1 MLAKV
6 NFFGESIELPVK
18 HTYSTMEDLQ
28 QARQSLKRWSDEWRE
43 KKSGEMEIFNGK
55 REVNV
60 NEGETATS
68 ISQSRVS
75 ANKAEKGKQLAQDA
89 QKQLG
94 GLKQG
99 LKRTEGGPHVHW
111 GENEEP
117 QSPNINRLHM
127 QESDARQDI
136 KFIDDALAGDG
147 GVDGMPM
154 VSSLAELSKSKSRMV
169 REDDLLAEELEEE
182 KELEEQANNIKQH
195 FIDIKS
201 GQQYDPDKRFGVI
214 EDGTQLVYD
223 NITTSYD
230 LNLPPDYYLKYV
242 QDNMPARD
250 EKNSKP
256 WFIRP
261 HHIESL
267 TNHFNSLKDD
277 VLNTR
282 YFSNYNRDK
291 EVELTNNEKAIDYI
305 ENHLEQLRMK
315 QNAMTL
321 AKTGGQ
327 KDFEQLIEE
336 MQKKTSVEAYKG
348 FQAFI
353 KDKNPRPSPKILC
366 IEAYESILTD

>member
-1 MLAKV
+1 
-6 NFFGESIELPVK
+6 
-18 HTYSTMEDLQ
+18 MEGDSKG
-28 QARQSLKRWSDEWRE
+28 AIKR
-43 KKSGEMEIFNGK
+43 
-55 REVNV
+55 V
-60 NEGETATS
+60 
-68 ISQSRVS
+68 
-75 ANKAEKGKQLAQDA
+75 
-89 QKQLG
+89 
-94 GLKQG
+94 
-99 LKRTEGGPHVHW
+99 
-111 GENEEP
+111 
-117 QSPNINRLHM
+117 
-127 QESDARQDI
+127 
-136 KFIDDALAGDG
+136 DDALAGEG
-147 GVDGMPM
+147 GEDGMPM
-154 VSSLAELSKSKSRMV
+154 VSSLAELSKTKSRLM
-169 REDDLLAEELEEE
+169 REDEALLEELEEE

-195 FIDIKS
+195 FIDIKT

-282 YFSNYNRDK
+282 YFSNYNREK
-291 EVELTNNEKAIDYI
+291 EEELTNNEKAIDYI

-348 FQAFI
+348 FQTFI

-366 IEAYESILTD
+366 IEAYESILTDQRVKERAHLNKVRFDEYNTRRPPAAKWYELKTKEFSKELERNRYELKPNNSNQVYLDILQDPYLY